1 MTELRRCLTP
11 CLAPCLT
18 FCLLLAAIAVPL
30 VALGAGDQTTPAAPV
45 AKPSE
50 QPQASAQTAGPAD
63 ETPQTEANTPPA
75 NAATPRPIK
84 EFIPTEKIQA
94 DSAVSFPIDI

>member
-1 MTELRRCLTP
+1 MTDLRHYLT
-11 CLAPCLT
+11 PCLT
-18 FCLLLAAIAVPL
+18 FCLLLAAVAVPL
-30 VALGAGDQTTPAAPV
+30 VALGAGNQATPAAPV
-45 AKPSE
+45 AKPAE
-50 QPQASAQTAGPAD
+50 QPQASAPAAGPAD
-63 ETPQTEANTPPA
+63 ETPQSEENTPPA